1 MSTNENSIMREVSL
15 SEEEEIEEEE
25 IMTNMED
32 QNDVKEN
39 TVEVTSDSNELQAL
53 EESNGVPE
61 SPVVPKLKN
70 YTELEDKVEA
80 LEKER
85 GELTAEVMTKDSLI
99 GKLEKESSSLKAEIA
114 QLETNHANVA
124 AEHERKFLQLSE
136 EMAAK
141 VAEVC
146 NFNKY
151 YIKYFLPII
160 HVYFIYS

>member
-39 TVEVTSDSNELQAL
+39 TVEVTSDSNDLQAL
-53 EESNGVPE
+53 EESNGMPE

-85 GELTAEVMTKDSLI
+85 GELTAEVMAKDSLI

-146 NFNKY
+146 NYSKY
-151 YIKYFLPII
+151 YLLLFLAI
-160 HVYFIYS
+160 IYSIYS

>member
-15 SEEEEIEEEE
+15 SEEEEIEGEE

-39 TVEVTSDSNELQAL
+39 TAEVSSDSNDLLAI

-61 SPVVPKLKN
+61 SPVIPKLKN

-99 GKLEKESSSLKAEIA
+99 GKLEKENSSLKAEIA

-146 NFNKY
+146 NIKMY
-151 YIKYFLPII
+151 YIIF
-160 HVYFIYS
+160 

>member
-1 MSTNENSIMREVSL
+1 M
-15 SEEEEIEEEE
+15 
-25 IMTNMED
+25 
-32 QNDVKEN
+32 
-39 TVEVTSDSNELQAL
+39 
-53 EESNGVPE
+53 PE

-85 GELTAEVMTKDSLI
+85 GELTAEVMAKDSLI

-146 NFNKY
+146 NYIQQY
-151 YIKYFLPII
+151 YIIF
-160 HVYFIYS
+160 